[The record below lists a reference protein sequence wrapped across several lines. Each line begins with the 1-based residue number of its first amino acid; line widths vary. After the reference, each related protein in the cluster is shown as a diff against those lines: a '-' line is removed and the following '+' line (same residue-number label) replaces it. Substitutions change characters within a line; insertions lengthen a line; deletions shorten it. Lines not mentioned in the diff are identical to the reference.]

1 MQLIDELAMIYT
13 VLISLFA
20 TFSYDRSPW
29 LQWSI
34 FVGLTTIGFTIT
46 SVYHYLHEPLFHQ
59 NAFALLMITLLGNG
73 FYKMETIVKYSNPK
87 ARILLWQ
94 IVGWGSV
101 IFLSAFALWN
111 LDNAYCTQLRRIR
124 RNIGMPWGFFLGIK
138 TTPTPLLSSFFL
150 PQDQYQSP
158 NHANHITSQFTRIT
172 RNMAYWYRSRRLLS
186 CSMGRAL
193 ENML

>member
-34 FVGLTTIGFTIT
+34 FVALTTTGVTIT

-73 FYKMETIVKYSNPK
+73 FYKMETIVKHTNPK

-111 LDNAYCTQLRRIR
+111 LDNAYCTELRRMR
-124 RNIGMPWGFFLGIK
+124 RNIGMPWGFFLGMILFIFLNFSNKKATHHFCMNSSPRRPTIK
-138 TTPTPLLSSFFL
+138 KSHFCTIILTLNPLR
-150 PQDQYQSP
+150 PY
-158 NHANHITSQFTRIT
+158 
-172 RNMAYWYRSRRLLS
+172 
-186 CSMGRAL
+186 
-193 ENML
+193 

>member
-34 FVGLTTIGFTIT
+34 FAALATTGVTIT

-73 FYKMETIVKYSNPK
+73 FYKTETLVKYTNPK
-87 ARILLWQ
+87 ARILIWQ

-101 IFLSAFALWN
+101 VFLSAFALWN
-111 LDNAYCTQLRRIR
+111 VDNAYCTELRRMR
-124 RNIGMPWGFFLGIK
+124 RSIGMPWGFLLGIFPQPR
-138 TTPTPLLSSFFL
+138 PTPKERHTLHNLPPPSLRRVSTIHSSRHPIFL
-150 PQDQYQSP
+150 FEKKKMKKETY
-158 NHANHITSQFTRIT
+158 
-172 RNMAYWYRSRRLLS
+172 
-186 CSMGRAL
+186 
-193 ENML
+193 